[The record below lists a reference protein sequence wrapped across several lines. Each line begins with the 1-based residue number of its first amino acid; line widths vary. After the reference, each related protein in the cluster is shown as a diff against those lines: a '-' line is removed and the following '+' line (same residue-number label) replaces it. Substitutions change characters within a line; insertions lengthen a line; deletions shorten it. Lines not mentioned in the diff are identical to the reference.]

1 MSTKPRSPKK
11 PGAPSAASR
20 TIEIPGTAAVPPP
33 VARPRAH
40 QLTLAMALGQA
51 EDQLVMPGCDDGL
64 AAPHRVYRPAGA
76 PPAAR
81 AAEEERP

>member
-11 PGAPSAASR
+11 PAAPSAASR
-20 TIEIPGTAAVPPP
+20 TIEIPGTAAPPA

-40 QLTLAMALGQA
+40 QLTLAMPLGQA
-51 EDQLVMPGCDDGL
+51 EDQLVMPGCDDGM
-64 AAPHRVYRPAGA
+64 AAPHRVYQPAGT
-76 PPAAR
+76 PP